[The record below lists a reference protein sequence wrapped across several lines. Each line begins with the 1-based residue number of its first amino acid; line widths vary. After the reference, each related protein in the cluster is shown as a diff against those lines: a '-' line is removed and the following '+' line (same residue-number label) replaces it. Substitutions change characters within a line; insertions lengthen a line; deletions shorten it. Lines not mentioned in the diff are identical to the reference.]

1 MAFDSNGKV
10 TGCYAGA
17 KRLVFGATAVL
28 IGIMIGFCN
37 NVPLVFSGYQSQLSR
52 KKAVVDKVSSSLIKS
67 DTDFMHATS
76 SELKIFPIYFSDRN
90 CVVVRPFKPIAFSTN
105 AFGSNEIMYCFDKN
119 WSGPPQRVVDVTLH
133 LKSDV
138 PESCSMTLLSGQGHL
153 LDRDVE
159 VQDRPAH
166 RTRSSLAL

>member
-1 MAFDSNGKV
+1 MQ
-10 TGCYAGA
+10 GA

-28 IGIMIGFCN
+28 IGIMIGSAITYLWFFQDIN
-37 NVPLVFSGYQSQLSR
+37 HSFPE
-52 KKAVVDKVSSSLIKS
+52 KEAVVDKVSSSLIKS

-138 PESCSMTLLSGQGHL
+138 PEKVAQ
-153 LDRDVE
+153 
-159 VQDRPAH
+159 
-166 RTRSSLAL
+166 